1 MQIERIFQE
10 IVNDINR
17 CWMNT
22 KGGNDVWTKNTF
34 QELERIGCGY
44 SWKSKYSGTGNSEW
58 LWDFV
63 WQDRDSEGNLKQIIL
78 AAESEWTYKN
88 TREDF
93 EKLLASI
100 APMRFFIFQVD
111 KLFKRDEKISE
122 FISVTEKMS
131 VNPGHYLIACWN
143 YGPENSGASFGNWN
157 THILPATIQY
167 MQPTQ

>member
-1 MQIERIFQE
+1 MQIEKIFQE
-10 IVNDINR
+10 IVNNINR
-17 CWMNT
+17 CWMNI

-34 QELERIGCGY
+34 QALELIGCNHDWESQY
-44 SWKSKYSGTGNSEW
+44 TGENKGEW

-63 WQDRDSEGNLKQIIL
+63 WLKSDNGYLKQIIL
-78 AAESEWTYKN
+78 AAESEWTYKD

-100 APMRFFIFQVD
+100 APIRFFIFQVD
-111 KLFKRDEKISE
+111 KLVKRDEKISE
-122 FISVTEKMS
+122 LILLSEKMS

-143 YGPENSGASFGNWN
+143 YGPENPGASFGNWN
-157 THILPATIQY
+157 THILPAKIQY